1 MPSLIELINFI
12 PQNDVEKT
20 IFDSC
25 NKDVLNDYL
34 QDTKPNWYNG
44 IFYLGGFIKMKAD
57 EDITIKKIDDVKKI
71 REQRYR
77 EDMPTNSVEIASVK
91 KSDMQLYNI
100 EIILQ
105 KYQEIKD
112 LRIEKELKRCGI

>member
-12 PQNDVEKT
+12 PQNDVEKN

-57 EDITIKKIDDVKKI
+57 EDITIKKIDDVKK
-71 REQRYR
+71 
-77 EDMPTNSVEIASVK
+77 N
-91 KSDMQLYNI
+91 
-100 EIILQ
+100 
-105 KYQEIKD
+105 
-112 LRIEKELKRCGI
+112 KRTKI

>member
-12 PQNDVEKT
+12 PQNDVEKN

>member
-34 QDTKPNWYNG
+34 KDTKSNWSNW
-44 IFYLGGFIKMKAD
+44 IFYLGGFIKIKAD
-57 EDITIKKIDDVKKI
+57 EDITFKKIEDVKKI

-77 EDMPTNSVEIASVK
+77 EDTPTNSTEIASILRSEK
-91 KSDMQLYNI
+91 LLDNI

-112 LRIEKELKRCGI
+112 LR